1 MSWIPPKS
9 SHDLLQEHYWDDQW
23 KVLVCCLMLNQTS
36 RKQVD
41 QIIGEFFIRYPD
53 PESLLEGDEES
64 MRELLRS
71 LGMYNRRVKTLKR
84 FSEDFLARDWNTASD
99 LYGCGKYAD
108 DAWRIFCRGDWQNVK
123 PDDHALTDY
132 HNWLMGNE

>member
-9 SHDLLQEHYWDDQW
+9 PHDLLQEHHWNDQW

-41 QIIGEFFIRYPD
+41 QIIDDFFTRYPD
-53 PESLLEGDEES
+53 PQSVISADEEP
-64 MRELLRS
+64 MRDLLRP
-71 LGMYNRRVKTLKR
+71 LGMYNRRLKTLKK
-84 FSEDFLARDWNTASD
+84 FSQDFLIENWQTASD

-132 HNWLMGNE
+132 HNWLVENG